1 MPKSLFSQSLI
12 SIGLKHPTEF
22 QGESVTPSDSVDLP
36 SGPCTAIYVAGAGNV
51 SVNLPNS
58 GVVTALVSS
67 IGAGQIVRINASR
80 ILNTGTTATG
90 IYALYPAGNL

>member
-12 SIGLKHPTEF
+12 STGLKHPSEF

-36 SGPCTAIYVAGAGNV
+36 SGPCIAIFAAGAGNI

-58 GVVTALVSS
+58 GVVTAVVSS
-67 IGAGQIVRINASR
+67 VGAGQIVRINASR
-80 ILNTGTTATG
+80 ILATGTTATG